1 MGVRDVEVTRR
12 EHGEGRR
19 AVWRMVGT
27 RVLSVWDGERRTMVR
42 TEMGVRGE
50 EQEGSVVRME
60 NEASAEGWKET
71 DAAGRGEE
79 GGMHGVSAGA
89 R

>member
-1 MGVRDVEVTRR
+1 
-12 EHGEGRR
+12 
-19 AVWRMVGT
+19 
-27 RVLSVWDGERRTMVR
+27 MVR